1 MYDNQYDIS
10 AHISEIVDY
19 LIELINENSVCII
32 IDNVQNLDEVSIEMF
47 ERLIDKEDYK
57 NNVTFV
63 FSFNT
68 DKLYSSTKPY
78 QFHKKIE
85 LLYAQKPK
93 YYYCCTVD
101 GFSNDDAEEYITHCL
116 GCKDEKKVEYQKT
129 IKKIVER
136 IGNNPFYI
144 RNYLLYLY
152 QKNIIVR
159 TEFNKFYIL
168 NFKEFNNS
176 FLTLP
181 KSILLLIEE
190 RESLFFNSLD
200 NKQSKKY
207 KNFFYFISLF
217 KNIPV
222 EMFYSIFNREMLNRL
237 LDSGFIKY
245 QKDEI
250 VFFHHL
256 YDEFFSQNYV
266 IYEAEDENGRKFR
279 IITTIV
285 GGGNYARVLHG
296 MTNAFELKKLYETGN
311 EHYWYYNFIIAKNE
325 ALVEKV
331 MEHMGKTKVRKLF
344 ADHSIQTAVCYLN
357 EDQNINIAK
366 ANFDI

>member
-144 RNYLLYLY
+144 
-152 QKNIIVR
+152 
-159 TEFNKFYIL
+159 
-168 NFKEFNNS
+168 
-176 FLTLP
+176 
-181 KSILLLIEE
+181 
-190 RESLFFNSLD
+190 
-200 NKQSKKY
+200 
-207 KNFFYFISLF
+207 
-217 KNIPV
+217 
-222 EMFYSIFNREMLNRL
+222 
-237 LDSGFIKY
+237 
-245 QKDEI
+245 
-250 VFFHHL
+250 
-256 YDEFFSQNYV
+256 
-266 IYEAEDENGRKFR
+266 
-279 IITTIV
+279 
-285 GGGNYARVLHG
+285 
-296 MTNAFELKKLYETGN
+296 
-311 EHYWYYNFIIAKNE
+311 
-325 ALVEKV
+325 
-331 MEHMGKTKVRKLF
+331 
-344 ADHSIQTAVCYLN
+344 
-357 EDQNINIAK
+357 
-366 ANFDI
+366 